1 MVLFDRQAKYAF
13 IVATFL
19 LGFSGVGFRYA
30 VNALNVFLEKEAVP
44 LRDNL
49 ANVSRTLGNW
59 QKVGQDARLDEAM
72 LETLNTEEYL
82 SRSYAID
89 GESSNGVLQLHLAYY
104 TGFIDAV
111 PHVPDRCFEAGGLRK
126 QGLPDNY
133 PLEVDKSQWRE
144 SDPDQH
150 QDSTSFPQV
159 IYAHP
164 VTGQPITVHMPAG
177 DFSLR
182 VTEFQRIDQQ
192 DVKIFAGYFFI
203 ANGETTATPERLKFL
218 AFDPTE
224 RYAYYLKVQYT
235 MFGDKDFSKEE
246 FISDCADFTGHLLPE
261 LMRCLPDWYEVQFP
275 SQTLSVAN
283 DQ

>member
-1 MVLFDRQAKYAF
+1 MAALLLVL
-13 IVATFL
+13 
-19 LGFSGVGFRYA
+19 SGAGFRFA

-49 ANVSRTLGNW
+49 ANISRSLGDW

-72 LETLNTEEYL
+72 LETLNTEDYL
-82 SRSYAID
+82 SRNYAINGEPTD
-89 GESSNGVLQLHLAYY
+89 GMLQIHLAYY

-126 QGLPDNY
+126 QELPGNY
-133 PLEVDKSQWRE
+133 PLEVDRSQWRE
-144 SDPDQH
+144 GDSDEYPGI
-150 QDSTSFPQV
+150 TTFPQV

-177 DFSLR
+177 DFFLR

-203 ANGETTATPERLKFL
+203 ANGETTATPERLKLL

-224 RYAYYLKVQYT
+224 RYAYYLKVQIT
-235 MFGDKDFSKEE
+235 MFGGKDFSRDE
-246 FISDCADFTGHLLPE
+246 FMAHSADFTGHLLPE

-275 SQTLSVAN
+275 SQSLSVAN
-283 DQ
+283 NNWPTRTK